1 MRAEIATANF
11 VELRYGDVRRIP
23 LPGTDVKIR
32 PPPGGASSIKSLM
45 FVLSKAEQFGVP
57 MRLLPHTTGVCRGFG
72 CTKQSRRRTKATT
85 SPYFHP
91 FGVALQQGPWT
102 TGVKIA
108 LAAALFHGFG
118 VARQGP
124 WNTWVN
130 KGKKKG
136 RSCSTPRPSL

>member
-1 MRAEIATANF
+1 MNFVPFRTLFSANF
-11 VELRYGDVRRIP
+11 REPDLGEVPRIS
-23 LPGTDVKIR
+23 LLGTDVKIR

-102 TGVKIA
+102 TCVKIA
-108 LAAALFHGFG
+108 LAAALFHGIG
-118 VARQGP
+118 GSVMHR
-124 WNTWVN
+124 
-130 KGKKKG
+130 
-136 RSCSTPRPSL
+136 LLL